1 MIISDRWKV
10 LVFGHFANGK
20 YGLFRGKKLMER
32 WYLMITE
39 KFLFWTTE
47 MFLFWFFQW
56 WKCGM
61 FLAKKLVQ
69 KWYLL
74 GLFELFMIFQH
85 LGNTAF
91 CAVIYSSVNRKWY
104 KKSWNKFKQLKDIDQ
119 KYYGS
124 NYYVSVNKYGVK
136 CGRSL
141 RFWENNGW
149 INSIDLYGWFQWYFR
164 YLLCR
169 RYADERQT
177 NRWKQTVSRFQGK
190 LVKMIKD
197 AGSKFDHYS
206 NTLKIRQILLHWGYE
221 LTEKDIFINSTN

>member
-1 MIISDRWKV
+1 M
-10 LVFGHFANGK
+10 
-20 YGLFRGKKLMER
+20 
-32 WYLMITE
+32 
-39 KFLFWTTE
+39 
-47 MFLFWFFQW
+47 
-56 WKCGM
+56 
-61 FLAKKLVQ
+61 
-69 KWYLL
+69 
-74 GLFELFMIFQH
+74 
-85 LGNTAF
+85 
-91 CAVIYSSVNRKWY
+91 
-104 KKSWNKFKQLKDIDQ
+104 KDIDQ

-141 RFWENNGW
+141 RFRENNGW